1 MLDLE
6 NRVRLNLNDNLFF
19 KASLPNNTSL
29 PRKFL
34 ATGSFGLPTMVSIV
48 WLAPALEE
56 IVDWYVPRS
65 IPT

>member
-1 MLDLE
+1 MG
-6 NRVRLNLNDNLFF
+6 RYRLQANLFF
-19 KASLPNNTSL
+19 KASLPKSTSL